1 MLTDHLP
8 HPCPAALKAR
18 LKNPKNA
25 QLWLAAVRTELRAQN
40 IKAGESLRAKA
51 LQVGG
56 QQGGWGGRWD
66 RWVGGRQDVWGGGR

>member
-1 MLTDHLP
+1 M
-8 HPCPAALKAR
+8 
-18 LKNPKNA
+18 
-25 QLWLAAVRTELRAQN
+25 
-40 IKAGESLRAKA
+40 AKA